1 MKSKRG
7 NAPII
12 LLLIAV
18 VVIGTAIYFGVA
30 HFTKITFDD
39 TQPFE
44 KNIIIVDKHMQ
55 GGLII
60 LKDSNNINYTTS
72 ERVAVTVMTNTK
84 YTATIRHTDNGTG
97 NWIDKMVVTPKE
109 KPPK

>member
-1 MKSKRG
+1 MKPKRS

-12 LLLIAV
+12 LLTIAL
-18 VVIGTAIYFGVA
+18 VVIGIAVYFGVT

-39 TQPFE
+39 KQPFVQ
-44 KNIIIVDKHMQ
+44 NITIVDKHMQ

-60 LKDSNNINYTTS
+60 LKDSNNVNYTTS
-72 ERVAVTVMTNTK
+72 ERISITVIPNNN

-97 NWIDKMVVTPKE
+97 NWIDAMVLIPKE
-109 KPPK
+109 KPTK